1 MKNFHNTLSKYF
13 LKSVDLIKKQNWG
26 QHMDHVYATTT
37 LNLTILSGEWDY
49 DNQHTISKTRTLN
62 NDYLFIT

>member
-49 DNQHTISKTRTLN
+49 DN
-62 NDYLFIT
+62 